1 MSSLLTSVIGSET
14 KTKEYIDECKKL
26 NIKLFKPSINK
37 SNCYYV
43 KENDGSFRSNS
54 NDDGNKRWLWKRS
67 S

>member
-14 KTKEYIDECKKL
+14 ETKEYIDECKKL

-43 KENDGSFRSNS
+43 KENDGRSVSSFIIRNVGSYY
-54 NDDGNKRWLWKRS
+54 L
-67 S
+67 